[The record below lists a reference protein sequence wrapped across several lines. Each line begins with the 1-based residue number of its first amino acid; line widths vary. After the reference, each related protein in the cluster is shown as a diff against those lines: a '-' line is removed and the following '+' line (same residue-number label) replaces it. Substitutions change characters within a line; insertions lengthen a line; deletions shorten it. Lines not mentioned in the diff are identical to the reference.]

1 MISLSASKYPGFG
14 ISRHGD
20 KLIISHKSNTTPA
33 FPPKGS
39 TTLGLRSL
47 TSEFGMGSGVLF
59 LSMIVSDFAQI
70 EWYRRCVEGQDEGL
84 IIMSILCK
92 IETVGWPWA
101 LEKGKRNQRPLK
113 PHGKIWFQKLRPQSR
128 TSLSLGG
135 GISYGIFPKD
145 TEKQTHLFLRPIP
158 SQAFL
163 GVAEGKVVIEFTL
176 PRQCQGPSGERSE
189 T

>member
-1 MISLSASKYPGFG
+1 MISLSASKYPGSG
-14 ISRHGD
+14 ISWHEN
-20 KLIISHKSNTTPA
+20 KLIISHKSNTTPV

-39 TTLGLRSL
+39 TILGLRSL

-59 LSMIVSDFAQI
+59 LSMIVSECTQI
-70 EWYRRCVEGQDEGL
+70 ERYRRCVEGQDEDL

-135 GISYGIFPKD
+135 GISYSIFPKD

-163 GVAEGKVVIEFTL
+163 GVVGGKVVIEFTL
-176 PRQCQGPSGERSE
+176 PRQCRGPSGERSE